1 MICIYEANETDWH
14 GNGLC
19 ILQPSSCMVSEIA
32 GGDFSL
38 TLVHPITEDL
48 RWKELQEE
56 RIIKAPVPAYK
67 PLENDGT
74 VIVPA
79 EQATEQ
85 CFRIY
90 SVNVDTANHEVTVE
104 ARHISYD
111 FMGNMCS
118 RLSIQVG
125 TYVVNALTKMRESL
139 MSPDNRILAT
149 NIVRRVSLGD
159 RSFVNPIFYDII
171 PS

>member
-85 CFRIY
+85 CL
-90 SVNVDTANHEVTVE
+90 
-104 ARHISYD
+104 RHTI
-111 FMGNMCS
+111 
-118 RLSIQVG
+118 
-125 TYVVNALTKMRESL
+125 
-139 MSPDNRILAT
+139 
-149 NIVRRVSLGD
+149 
-159 RSFVNPIFYDII
+159 
-171 PS
+171 

>member
-90 SVNVDTANHEVTVE
+90 SVNVDDLQAVAFESSAYDPVAHWNGSKQELEEVKIQE
-104 ARHISYD
+104 KGGHRKQD
-111 FMGNMCS
+111 FTEIAPELN
-118 RLSIQVG
+118 
-125 TYVVNALTKMRESL
+125 T
-139 MSPDNRILAT
+139 P
-149 NIVRRVSLGD
+149 
-159 RSFVNPIFYDII
+159 
-171 PS
+171 

>member
-56 RIIKAPVPAYK
+56 RIIKAPVPAYNQQNR
-67 PLENDGT
+67 LLSS
-74 VIVPA
+74 A
-79 EQATEQ
+79 
-85 CFRIY
+85 
-90 SVNVDTANHEVTVE
+90 SV
-104 ARHISYD
+104 S
-111 FMGNMCS
+111 
-118 RLSIQVG
+118 
-125 TYVVNALTKMRESL
+125 
-139 MSPDNRILAT
+139 
-149 NIVRRVSLGD
+149 
-159 RSFVNPIFYDII
+159 I
-171 PS
+171 PSTWIPPIMR